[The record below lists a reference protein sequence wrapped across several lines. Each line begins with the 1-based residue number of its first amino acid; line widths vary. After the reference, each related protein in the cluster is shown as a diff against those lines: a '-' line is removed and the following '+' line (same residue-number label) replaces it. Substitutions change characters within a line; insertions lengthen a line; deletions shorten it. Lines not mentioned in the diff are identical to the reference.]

1 MYTDDYAFQKD
12 LLNHHVY
19 SAWQFITYTRKN
31 IDVVEYCFTTIKT
44 IIEKMTIKTVR
55 WEQDLFSDFVEDI
68 VIDGKKAKRISV
80 TTENHPV
87 YELRVAGEKV
97 DPWFLFDKLL
107 RDFYQ
112 YSMNSLDS
120 ISQIA
125 NAGLLANNNKK
136 VDSVDFQKMASTFA
150 QLTYKT
156 AFPKTSAWFENVN
169 SSSDFK
175 YIEAINNRTKHTADI
190 SNKLSMGIL
199 GSSNKAEIGPFFR
212 KELQHG
218 KRNLADQLQATLDF
232 LNQVWNDFLVSFC
245 DEFILDTYVANRRHE
260 IGGVYQQ
267 KWKDEPDQD
276 LSYAFIPVET
286 DFSSMPD
293 TIHILLAYDRDGI
306 GAHICPFQNILV
318 REGEHNIVGRYIAD
332 DTVGEDCLLTYRRYR
347 KDENTAGTVCMFY
360 EQQNNTTFYHH
371 NPYFNVTTVSNDD
384 DLLAR
389 SSLPF

>member
-31 IDVVEYCFTTIKT
+31 IDVVEYCFTTIKN
-44 IIEKMTIKTVR
+44 IIEKMTTKTVR

-68 VIDGKKAKRISV
+68 IVDGKKAKRISV
-80 TTENHPV
+80 TTENQPV

-125 NAGLLANNNKK
+125 NAGLLANNAKK

-169 SSSDFK
+169 SSSEFK

-218 KRNLADQLQATLDF
+218 KKNLTDQLQATLDF

-245 DEFILDTYVANRRHE
+245 DEFILDTYVDNRRHK

-267 KWKDEPDQD
+267 KLKDEPDQD
-276 LSYAFIPVET
+276 LSYAFIPVEN
-286 DFSSMPD
+286 DFSNMPD
-293 TIHILLAYDRDGI
+293 NIHILLAYDRDGI

-332 DTVGEDCLLTYRRYR
+332 DSVGEDCLLTYRKYT
-347 KDENTAGTVCMFY
+347 KDKITAGAVCMFY
-360 EQQNNTTFYHH
+360 EQQNGTTFYHH
-371 NPYFNVTTVSNDD
+371 NPFFTVTTVSNDD
-384 DLLAR
+384 NLIAR

>member
-31 IDVVEYCFTTIKT
+31 IDVIEYCFTTIKT

-169 SSSDFK
+169 SSSEFK

-199 GSSNKAEIGPFFR
+199 GSSNKAEIGPFF
-212 KELQHG
+212 
-218 KRNLADQLQATLDF
+218 
-232 LNQVWNDFLVSFC
+232 
-245 DEFILDTYVANRRHE
+245 
-260 IGGVYQQ
+260 
-267 KWKDEPDQD
+267 
-276 LSYAFIPVET
+276 
-286 DFSSMPD
+286 
-293 TIHILLAYDRDGI
+293 
-306 GAHICPFQNILV
+306 
-318 REGEHNIVGRYIAD
+318 
-332 DTVGEDCLLTYRRYR
+332 
-347 KDENTAGTVCMFY
+347 
-360 EQQNNTTFYHH
+360 
-371 NPYFNVTTVSNDD
+371 
-384 DLLAR
+384 
-389 SSLPF
+389 

>member
-12 LLNHHVY
+12 LFNHHVY

-31 IDVVEYCFTTIKT
+31 IDVVEYCFTTIKN
-44 IIEKMTIKTVR
+44 IIEKMTTKTVR

-68 VIDGKKAKRISV
+68 IVDGKKAKRISV
-80 TTENHPV
+80 TTENQPV

-125 NAGLLANNNKK
+125 NAGLLANNAKK

-169 SSSDFK
+169 SSSEFK

-212 KELQHG
+212 KELQHS
-218 KRNLADQLQATLDF
+218 KKNLTDQLQATLDF

-245 DEFILDTYVANRRHE
+245 DEFILDTYVDNRRHK

-267 KWKDEPDQD
+267 RLKDEPDQD
-276 LSYAFIPVET
+276 LSYAFIPVEN
-286 DFSSMPD
+286 DFSNMPD
-293 TIHILLAYDRDGI
+293 NIHILLAYDRDGI

-332 DTVGEDCLLTYRRYR
+332 DSVGEDCSLTYRKYT
-347 KDENTAGTVCMFY
+347 KDKITAGAVCMFY
-360 EQQNNTTFYHH
+360 EQQNGTTFYHH
-371 NPYFNVTTVSNDD
+371 NPFFTVTTVSNDD
-384 DLLAR
+384 NLIAR